1 MRRLYLQIYL
11 SVVGILLLFTLLIS
25 VAWLVAPRSE
35 EEVRLF
41 EGIGAVVSELLPGPE
56 RPVAELQ
63 ASLERLGERLS
74 ADLGVWNVDGELL
87 ASVGEPL
94 PAPGP
99 DRTAGGMIRARGP
112 GPSVAVRL
120 PDGRW
125 LIARQMH
132 HGRAHG
138 WLAGFALLALVSAVG
153 AYPVVRR
160 ITRRLERL
168 QTRVDELGAGDLATR
183 VQVEGNDEVAELARS
198 FNRAAARIERLV
210 NAQRTLLASASHELR
225 TPLTRI
231 RVAIELL
238 GGDERPELRERVSR
252 DIAELDELIGELL
265 LASRL
270 ARLEELEQVSEVD
283 LLALVAEEGARTG
296 ADVAGEPVRI
306 QGDPRMLRRLVRN
319 LLENARRHAAESPV
333 EASVVALGEAGA
345 RLRVA
350 DRGPGI
356 PEAERERVF
365 EPFYRPPGT
374 RESAEGVGL
383 GLALVRQIARHH
395 AGDARCLAR
404 DGGGTC
410 LEVDLRAPQLR
421 SD

>member
-25 VAWLVAPRSE
+25 VAWLFAPRSE

-74 ADLGVWNVDGELL
+74 ADLGVWAADGTPL
-87 ASVGEPL
+87 ASIGESL

-168 QTRVDELGAGDLATR
+168 QTRVDELGAGDLGTR

-198 FNRAAARIERLV
+198 FNRAASRIERLV

-283 LLALVAEEGARTG
+283 LLALVAEEGA
-296 ADVAGEPVRI
+296 
-306 QGDPRMLRRLVRN
+306 MLRHLVRN

-333 EASVVALGEAGA
+333 EASVSALGETGA

-410 LEVDLRAPQLR
+410 LEVDLRAPQPG

>member
-25 VAWLVAPRSE
+25 VAWLIEPPSE
-35 EEVRLF
+35 QEVRLF
-41 EGIGAVVSELLPGPE
+41 EGIGAVVSELLPGPD
-56 RPVAELQ
+56 RPVVELQ
-63 ASLERLGERLS
+63 ASLERFGERLS
-74 ADLGVWNVDGELL
+74 ADLGVWTPDGALL

-94 PAPGP
+94 PAPAP
-99 DRTAGGMIRARGP
+99 DRTAGGLIRARGG
-112 GPSVAVRL
+112 GPSVAIRL

-125 LIARQMH
+125 LVARHAHQ
-132 HGRAHG
+132 GRRHG
-138 WLAGFALLALVSAVG
+138 WLAGFALLALVSVIG

-168 QTRVDELGAGDLATR
+168 QTRVDELGAGDLGAR
-183 VQVEGNDEVAELARS
+183 VDVEGSDEVADLARS

-238 GGDERPELRERVSR
+238 GGEDRPELRERVSK

-270 ARLEELEQVSEVD
+270 ARLEELEQTSAVD
-283 LLALVAEEGARTG
+283 LLALVAEEAARTG
-296 ADVAGEPVRI
+296 AQVGGEPVHI
-306 QGDPRMLRRLVRN
+306 QGDARMLRRLVRN
-319 LLENARRHAAESPV
+319 LLENALRHGAGSTV
-333 EASVVALGEAGA
+333 EASVAALGETGA

-365 EPFYRPPGT
+365 EPFYRPEGT
-374 RESAEGVGL
+374 RESADGVGL
-383 GLALVRQIARHH
+383 GLSLVRQIARHH

-404 DGGGTC
+404 EGGGTC
-410 LEVDLRAPQLR
+410 FEVDLHAP
-421 SD
+421 